1 MKYGYCRCST
11 QESKQDI
18 TRQQRELMEQ
28 GVTEDN
34 IYWEYESGMK
44 HDRIE
49 LNKLLAVISSGD
61 ELITT
66 EPSRITRSTKQLCEI
81 IELAKDK
88 HIKLILGSFI
98 VDCTNEVDPMTEG
111 VLKLIGVI
119 AELERNLTVS
129 RVKSGLANAIA
140 KGKKLGRPTTSTD
153 DIPESFYRY
162 YPQYKSGN
170 INKSEFSRLC
180 RLSYP
185 SIYKY
190 LKIVENK

>member
-1 MKYGYCRCST
+1 
-11 QESKQDI
+11 
-18 TRQQRELMEQ
+18 
-28 GVTEDN
+28 
-34 IYWEYESGMK
+34 MK

-49 LNKLLAVISSGD
+49 LNKLLAVITSGD

-119 AELERNLTVS
+119 SELERNLTAS
-129 RVKSGLANAIA
+129 RVKSGLANAVA
-140 KGKKLGRPTTSTD
+140 KGKRLGRPKTSAD
-153 DIPESFYRY
+153 DIPEAFYKY

-180 RLSYP
+180 ILSYP

-190 LKIVENK
+190 IKIVENK